1 MFILH
6 RPGFNKYEYY
16 RTYPAKLASKRM
28 RKGKITCLQ
37 TFKAA
42 TDKAKFWSHASTSQF
57 KCTMGSSGSI
67 FSGSSKQH
75 ILTGHEGSINDMCIS
90 PDGSFLATASEDGTC
105 RVWDIQQKTLK
116 AVMTGHSQYVSC
128 IATSDTHIFTGSA
141 DKAVR
146 RWNRHTGECEGV
158 FTGHQ
163 SVVTKIIVHGDFLF
177 SASLDKTVR
186 LWSVSTGQCLHV
198 YTEHTRGIS
207 TMLLADLSVPDRR
220 LWRKWRSKSALSSPV
235 EEPHKFLLITG
246 SADNSAKAWTP
257 ARASSVVTY
266 TGHGSAVIC
275 LDVNAGERQLFTGSS
290 DGTARSWDLE
300 TGQPLCMYDGH
311 MGPIICLKVQLNVC
325 KYCVCKCFCNGALS
339 GEGRWGGSNE
349 ITFN

>member
-1 MFILH
+1 
-6 RPGFNKYEYY
+6 
-16 RTYPAKLASKRM
+16 
-28 RKGKITCLQ
+28 
-37 TFKAA
+37 
-42 TDKAKFWSHASTSQF
+42 
-57 KCTMGSSGSI
+57 MGSSGSI
-67 FSGSSKQH
+67 FTGNNQR

-90 PDGSFLATASEDGTC
+90 PDGSLLATASEDGTC
-105 RVWDIQQKTLK
+105 RVWDTQRQTLT

-128 IATSDTHIFTGSA
+128 IAASDTHVFTGSA

-146 RWNRHTGECEGV
+146 RWNRSTGECESV

-186 LWSVSTGQCLHV
+186 VWSVSSAQCLHV
-198 YTEHTRGIS
+198 YREHTRGIS
-207 TMLLADLSVPDRR
+207 TILLANLSTPDRR
-220 LWRKWRSKSALSSPV
+220 LGWRKWRSKNALSSPV
-235 EEPHKFLLITG
+235 EEHKFLLITG

-290 DGTARSWDLE
+290 DGTARSWDIE
-300 TGQPLCMYDGH
+300 TGQPLRMFDGH
-311 MGPIICLKVQLNVC
+311 QGPVICLKV
-325 KYCVCKCFCNGALS
+325 CVCVCARARIRAHTCVCILGASVTIFSASMHTAYGYCALKS
-339 GEGRWGGSNE
+339 LALCKMENTDTGTSPHPSHEG
-349 ITFN
+349 